1 MKKRL
6 PVPVN
11 WAKPN
16 WNHAAAGIRCRAD
29 WKGAQVYH
37 TEAGWIIAYTE
48 AHADDAAREVLES
61 SSESERELQQETLF
75 DAINEH

>member
-1 MKKRL
+1 
-6 PVPVN
+6 
-11 WAKPN
+11 
-16 WNHAAAGIRCRAD
+16 
-29 WKGAQVYH
+29 VYH